1 MKNIFKALAVL
12 MIGITVFSFSGK
24 ESNNISGPTKV
35 HTDTQYVCLPCGNDC
50 DNTVYSKPGTCP
62 KCMMQLVDKA
72 TVKFHS
78 IEPNALCSF
87 IKDMGEKNVVLLDVR
102 TPEEF
107 NGKDKDKFGKLK
119 GAINIPV
126 QQLGKRM
133 SELNKYKN
141 KEIIVY
147 CSHSHRSPM
156 ASYML
161 MQKGF
166 AKVTNMEFG
175 MSEWK
180 NKVKPGGCSNKL
192 YVKQ

>member
-1 MKNIFKALAVL
+1 MKNIFIVL
-12 MIGITVFSFSGK
+12 IVLSVGITVFSFSAK
-24 ESNNISGPTKV
+24 LNTTVPPLAKV
-35 HTDTQYVCLPCGNDC
+35 LTDTQYVCLPCGNDC
-50 DNTVYSKPGTCP
+50 DNTIYTKPGSCP
-62 KCMMQLVDKA
+62 HCMMRLVDKA
-72 TVKFHS
+72 SIKFNS
-78 IEPNALCSF
+78 IEPDALCSF
-87 IKDMGEKNVVLLDVR
+87 IKDMGEKNVILLDVR
-102 TPEEF
+102 TTEEF

-126 QQLGKRM
+126 QQLEKRM
-133 SELNKYKN
+133 GELNKYKN

-166 AKVTNMEFG
+166 TKVTNMEFG

-180 NKVKPGGCSNKL
+180 NKVKAGGCSNKL

>member
-1 MKNIFKALAVL
+1 MKNIFVAIIVL
-12 MIGITVFSFSGK
+12 FIGITVFSFSGK
-24 ESNNISGPTKV
+24 LSNTAPEPVKV
-35 HTDTQYVCLPCGNDC
+35 KADTQYVCLPCGNDC

-62 KCMMQLVDKA
+62 HCMMQLVDKA
-72 TVKFHS
+72 TIKFHN
-78 IEPNALCSF
+78 IEPDAICSF
-87 IKDMGEKNVVLLDVR
+87 ITDMGKNNVVLLDVR
-102 TPEEF
+102 TREEF
-107 NGKDKDKFGKLK
+107 NGTAKDKFGKLK

-126 QQLGKRM
+126 QELDKRM

-166 AKVTNMEFG
+166 TKVTNMEFG

-180 NKVKPGGCSNKL
+180 NKVKAGGCSNKL